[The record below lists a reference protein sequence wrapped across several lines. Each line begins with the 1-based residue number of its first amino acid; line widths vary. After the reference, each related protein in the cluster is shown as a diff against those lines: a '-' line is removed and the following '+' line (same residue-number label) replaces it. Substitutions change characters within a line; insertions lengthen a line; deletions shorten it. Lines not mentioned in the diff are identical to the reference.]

1 MADVEPKR
9 PLAGGS
15 IERRREIAQ
24 GRRER
29 TRQALLIAAARVVA
43 ARGAESATIDDFI
56 KAAGVAR
63 GTFYNYFQTR
73 DEIVGALWRHLGD
86 GPLRA
91 FAVAHAADPDPA
103 YRLTTG
109 LRMTIAKAAQDP
121 VWGWMIYRIGTG
133 DTPMTIDMRG
143 FSLFDLRDGLAKGR
157 FSADSAETAS
167 DFFMG
172 VAMMGVRA
180 VLTGDRPAD
189 YAEQCAFLV
198 LRGLG
203 LTTRDALATARR
215 PLPPMPVEADRA

>member
-1 MADVEPKR
+1 MADVEPRR

-24 GRRER
+24 ARRER

-63 GTFYNYFQTR
+63 GTFYNHFETR
-73 DEIVGALWRHLGD
+73 DEIVADLWQHLGD

-109 LRMTIAKAAQDP
+109 LRMTIGKAAGDP
-121 VWGWMIYRIGTG
+121 VWGWLIYRIGTG
-133 DTPMTIDMRG
+133 DTPMSADMR
-143 FSLFDLRDGLAKGR
+143 SHSMFDLKAGLASGR
-157 FSADSAETAS
+157 FTADDVETAG
-167 DFFMG
+167 DYFLGAAMLG
-172 VAMMGVRA
+172 VKA
-180 VLTGDRPAD
+180 VLTAARPDD
-189 YAEQCAFLV
+189 YAEQCAVLV

-203 LTTRDALATARR
+203 LNARDAMATARR
-215 PLPPMPVEADRA
+215 PLPQMPA